1 MELAEILAELP
12 EDVLYSAEH
21 DMWVRREGEE
31 VVVGANRFVVAHGQF
46 MLFYPRPCEVP
57 VMRDKS
63 LGVMETAKTAVAI
76 GCPVS
81 CVIVAANEAVQ
92 NDIGVVIRDPYGAGW
107 LYRLRPIAW
116 DEDSMFLMS
125 ASEYREWLAQHS
137 KERLRKPDPQ
147 HHEMPPIDPQNI
159 SY

>member
-137 KERLRKPDPQ
+137 KERLREPDPQ

>member
-1 MELAEILAELP
+1 
-12 EDVLYSAEH
+12 
-21 DMWVRREGEE
+21 
-31 VVVGANRFVVAHGQF
+31 
-46 MLFYPRPCEVP
+46 
-57 VMRDKS
+57 MRDKS
-63 LGVMETAKTAVAI
+63 LGVTETAKTAVAI